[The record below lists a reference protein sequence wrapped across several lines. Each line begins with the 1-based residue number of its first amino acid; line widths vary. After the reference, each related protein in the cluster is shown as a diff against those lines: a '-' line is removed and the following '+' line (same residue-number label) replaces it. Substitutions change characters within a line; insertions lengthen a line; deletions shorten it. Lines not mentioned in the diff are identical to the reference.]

1 MNASTMSMSL
11 SRESRFTGWHS
22 VGAWAISLAY
32 LLFCVSDT
40 FLSLEMDGSQFVKL
54 GAFVLLSIAILLRPR
69 FHKLVTLMLPFLLT
83 LYIAMWRAFN
93 VDAGGEEFMRFLAP
107 MAITVAMF
115 AYRRR
120 LSPVI
125 FMFFAVVV
133 SNDLFQ
139 CYFYLAYGLKLPLF
153 LPVKFDSGLY
163 LRAQGWIGFFSEFS
177 FINFCAFLLCRHHQP
192 TRRSRRVA
200 WIFLT
205 FSLLGVSF
213 KIFATIGM
221 YFVVARKL
229 TVRSVI
235 AAIGGIGVVLFA
247 LLAGLLD
254 SLIKVA
260 MAKLSF
266 YVVAGNSARAES
278 YRVMFQSLMKGN
290 FFGEGLGSFGGSASV
305 KYHSPLY
312 SIYHFNWY
320 GLGNTL
326 TTTDTFYPHL
336 FVELG
341 VLGAILWL
349 SFMILYGQVSRRR
362 HVWLFLVGA
371 FCFDNL
377 FSLSFV
383 SASYVFSALMLM
395 YLFSSNAPSQ
405 NRSSSLSQ
413 EVVGAVK

>member
-1 MNASTMSMSL
+1 MNASTISMSL
-11 SRESRFTGWHS
+11 HRNSQLTGWHS
-22 VGAWAISLAY
+22 VGAWAISFSY
-32 LLFCVSDT
+32 LLFCISDT
-40 FLSLEMDGSQFVKL
+40 LLSLEMDGSQFVKL
-54 GAFVLLSIAILLRPR
+54 GAFALLSTAILLRPS
-69 FHKLVTLMLPFLLT
+69 FHKLIALILPILLT
-83 LYIAMWRAFN
+83 LYLAMWRTFN
-93 VDAGGEEFMRFLAP
+93 INAGGEEFLRFLAP
-107 MAITVAMF
+107 MAITVSMF
-115 AYRRR
+115 AYRAR

-125 FMFFAVVV
+125 FMFFAVVL

-139 CYFYLAYGLKLPLF
+139 CYFYVAYALKLPLF

-177 FINFCAFLLCRHHQP
+177 FINFCAFLLCRHYQP
-192 TRRSRRVA
+192 TRWSKRAA
-200 WIFLT
+200 WVFLT
-205 FSLLGVSF
+205 FALLGVSF
-213 KIFATIGM
+213 KIFATIAV
-221 YFVVARKL
+221 YFVVQRKL

-235 AAIGGIGVVLFA
+235 AALSGIGVLLFA
-247 LLAGLLD
+247 LMSGLLD
-254 SLIKVA
+254 SLVRIA
-260 MAKLSF
+260 MTKLSF

-290 FFGEGLGSFGGSASV
+290 FFGEGLGSFGGPASV

-349 SFMILYGQVSRRR
+349 AFMVFYGQVSRSRR
-362 HVWLFLVGA
+362 IWLFLVGA
-371 FCFDNL
+371 FCFDNI
-377 FSLSFV
+377 FSMSFV

-395 YLFSSNAPSQ
+395 YLFSQ
-405 NRSSSLSQ
+405 NSRSLNRTALMVQ
-413 EVVGAVK
+413 GRHGALR

>member
-1 MNASTMSMSL
+1 MNASIAFVPSY
-11 SRESRFTGWHS
+11 RESQLTGWHS
-22 VGAWAISLAY
+22 VGAWAISFSY
-32 LLFCVSDT
+32 LLFCISDT
-40 FLSLEMDGSQFVKL
+40 LLSLEMDGSQLVKL
-54 GAFVLLSIAILLRPR
+54 GAFVLLAVAILLRPR
-69 FHKLVTLMLPFLLT
+69 FHKLIALIVPFMLA

-93 VDAGGEEFMRFLAP
+93 VNAGGEEFLRFLAP
-107 MAITVAMF
+107 MAITVAIF
-115 AYRRR
+115 AYRSK
-120 LSPVI
+120 LAPVL
-125 FMFFAVVV
+125 FMFFAVVL

-177 FINFCAFLLCRHHQP
+177 FINFCAFLVCRHYRP
-192 TRRSRRVA
+192 TRRSQRAA

-205 FSLLGVSF
+205 FALLGVSF
-213 KIFATIGM
+213 KIFATIAM
-221 YFVVARKL
+221 YFIVARKL
-229 TVRSVI
+229 TVRSFI
-235 AAIGGIGVVLFA
+235 AALSAIGLVLFA
-247 LLAGLLD
+247 LMAGLLD
-254 SLIKVA
+254 SLIKIA
-260 MAKLSF
+260 MTKISF

-290 FFGEGLGSFGGSASV
+290 IFGEGLGSFGGPASV

-349 SFMILYGQVSRRR
+349 AFMLLYGQVSKRRR
-362 HVWLFLVGA
+362 VWLFLVGA
-371 FCFDNL
+371 FCFDNI
-377 FSLSFV
+377 FSMSFV

-395 YLFSSNAPSQ
+395 YLFSDNGSLISRPPSAAGK
-405 NRSSSLSQ
+405 RA
-413 EVVGAVK
+413 GAMR

>member
-1 MNASTMSMSL
+1 MNASIASVPSY
-11 SRESRFTGWHS
+11 RESQLTGWHS
-22 VGAWAISLAY
+22 VGAWAISFSY
-32 LLFCVSDT
+32 LLFCISDT
-40 FLSLEMDGSQFVKL
+40 LLSLEVDGSQFVKL
-54 GAFVLLSIAILLRPR
+54 GAFVLLAFAILLRPR
-69 FHKLVTLMLPFLLT
+69 FHKLIALIVPFMLT
-83 LYIAMWRAFN
+83 LYIAMWRTFN
-93 VDAGGEEFMRFLAP
+93 VNAGGEEFMRFLAP

-115 AYRRR
+115 AYRSK

-125 FMFFAVVV
+125 FMFFAVVL
-133 SNDLFQ
+133 SNDFFQ

-177 FINFCAFLLCRHHQP
+177 FINFCGFLVCRHYQP
-192 TRRSRRVA
+192 TQRSQGAA

-205 FSLLGVSF
+205 FALLGVSF
-213 KIFATIGM
+213 KIFATIAV
-221 YFVVARKL
+221 YFIVARKL
-229 TVRSVI
+229 PLRSFI
-235 AAIGGIGVVLFA
+235 AALSAIGVALFA
-247 LLAGLLD
+247 LMAGLLD
-254 SLIKVA
+254 PLIKIA
-260 MAKLSF
+260 MAKISF

-290 FFGEGLGSFGGSASV
+290 IFGEGLGSFGGPASV

-320 GLGNTL
+320 GLGSTL

-349 SFMILYGQVSRRR
+349 AFMILYGQVSKRR

-371 FCFDNL
+371 FCFDNI
-377 FSLSFV
+377 FSMSFV

-395 YLFSSNAPSQ
+395 YLFSDNGSSIS
-405 NRSSSLSQ
+405 RSSLATGKRD
-413 EVVGAVK
+413 GARR